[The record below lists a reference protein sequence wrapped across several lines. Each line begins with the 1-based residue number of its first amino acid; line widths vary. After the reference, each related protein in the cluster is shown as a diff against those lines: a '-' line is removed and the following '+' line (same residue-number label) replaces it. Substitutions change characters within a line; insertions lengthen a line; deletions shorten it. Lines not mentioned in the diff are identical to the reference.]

1 MLKPGRMIKGIV
13 RLQSPTIKGNGIL
26 VLHLMWTFPQK
37 QDPSNAVALS
47 LNVSTLWKAFVV
59 SI

>member
-1 MLKPGRMIKGIV
+1 MLEPGRMIKDIV
-13 RLQSPTIKGNGIL
+13 RLQVHTIKGNGIL

-37 QDPSNAVALS
+37 QDPSSAVALS
-47 LNVSTLWKAFVV
+47 LNVSTLWNALVV